1 MGVWHSA
8 GMDLPHSRAVPVRI
22 GVVGVG
28 RMGEPISRT
37 LTGSH
42 LVQVFD
48 ADPVRTTTAPDL
60 AWADSLQELAAA
72 SDVLVTVLP
81 GPVELRQ
88 VMVEVLPLL
97 PPGALWLD
105 LTSGDPAVT
114 RDLAAHAAQH
124 DVLVVSAPMGGSVDE
139 AAQSTLVFFV
149 SGEEVA
155 LARALPILEALA
167 KDGGIRR
174 AGARAEDGQIVKL
187 LANGLWFAHA
197 VAAAEALLI
206 GQALGISPTELHH
219 LLRDSAGGSRFLDE
233 HAGRLLDGDYLT
245 TFGVDRVVEEL
256 DTISTMA
263 RTAQVATPVLDAS
276 SSLHHAA
283 LDHFGPELGELLA
296 VKLLEHRTGRQLR
309 TD

>member
-1 MGVWHSA
+1 MYPDHS
-8 GMDLPHSRAVPVRI
+8 LAVPLRI

-28 RMGEPISRT
+28 RMGEPIART
-37 LTGSH
+37 LTRSH
-42 LVQVFD
+42 WVQVFD
-48 ADPVRTTTAPDL
+48 TDPARKVAAPDL
-60 AWADSLQELAAA
+60 AWADTLQELAAA
-72 SDVLVTVLP
+72 SDVFVTVLP
-81 GPVELRQ
+81 GPGELRQ
-88 VMVEVLPLL
+88 VMAEALPLL
-97 PPGALWLD
+97 PSGVLWLD
-105 LTSGDPAVT
+105 LTFGDPAVT

-124 DVLVVSAPMGGSVDE
+124 DVSVVSAPMGGSVDE
-139 AAQSTLVFFV
+139 AAQNTLVFFV
-149 SGEEVA
+149 SGEEFAVT
-155 LARALPILEALA
+155 RALPILDTLA
-167 KDGGIRR
+167 TDGGIRR

-206 GQALGISPTELHH
+206 GQGLGFSPTQLHH

-233 HAGRLLDGDYLT
+233 HADRLLQGDYLT

-256 DTISTMA
+256 DTITTMA
-263 RTAQVATPVLDAS
+263 QVPTPVLVAS

-309 TD
+309 AD

>member
-1 MGVWHSA
+1 
-8 GMDLPHSRAVPVRI
+8 MDPDRSRAVAVRI

-28 RMGEPISRT
+28 RMGEPIART

-42 LVQVFD
+42 SVKVFD
-48 ADPVRTTTAPDL
+48 TDPARKVAAPDL
-60 AWADSLQELAAA
+60 AWADTVRELAAA
-72 SDVLVTVLP
+72 SDVFVTVLP

-88 VMVEVLPLL
+88 VVVEALPLL
-97 PPGALWLD
+97 PAGALWLD

-114 RDLAAHAAQH
+114 RDLASHAVQH
-124 DVLVVSAPMGGSVDE
+124 DVAVVSAPMGGSVDE
-139 AAQSTLVFFV
+139 AAQNTLVFFV
-149 SGEEVA
+149 SGHDLAVA
-155 LARALPILEALA
+155 RVLPILENLTQ
-167 KDGGIRR
+167 DGGIRR
-174 AGARAEDGQIVKL
+174 AGTRAEDGQIVKS

-206 GQALGISPTELHH
+206 GQGLGISPTELHY

-233 HAGRLLDGDYLT
+233 HAGRLLQGDYLT

-256 DTISTMA
+256 DTITTMA
-263 RTAQVATPVLDAS
+263 RIAQVPTALLDAS

-283 LDHFGPELGELLA
+283 LDHYGPELGELLA

-309 TD
+309 LD